1 MDTTFSK
8 DKDFG
13 LPKPDFQNMPP
24 ARSKWLIIAVLVLLS
39 LSLVGKMIYNNYYQS
54 KPKQFDPPPPL
65 SSTAPAQPVTE
76 AEEVGTHV
84 NVEVNESVSSNA
96 YFKEKNNSKTEI
108 NIQAVKKRL
117 EEVKKNPTALV
128 KPGTY
133 QEVHAPQGIY
143 HLVVV
148 SHLQKDVAMKSVQQ
162 LIQENR
168 GVYLILPRKG
178 ERYYRVTIAHSRTRY
193 EAKEKLKKLKEK
205 YKNIFILHY

>member
-1 MDTTFSK
+1 MQTTFSK

-13 LPKPDFQNMPP
+13 LPKPDFQKMPP
-24 ARSKWLIIAVLVLLS
+24 ARSKWLIIAVVVLLS
-39 LSLVGKMIYNNYYQS
+39 LSLVGKMIYNNYHPSKSRQS
-54 KPKQFDPPPPL
+54 DPPPPL
-65 SSTAPAQPVTE
+65 SSTTPAQPASE
-76 AEEVGTHV
+76 AEEVGTDV

-96 YFKEKNNSKTEI
+96 CFKEKNNSRPER

-133 QEVHAPQGIY
+133 QEVYAPYGIY

-148 SHLQKDVAMKSVQQ
+148 SHLQKDLAMKSVQR
-162 LIQENR
+162 LIQENW
-168 GVYLILPRKG
+168 GVYLIVPRKG

-193 EAKEKLKKLKEK
+193 EAEEKLKKLKGK
-205 YKNIFILHY
+205 YKNLFILNY